1 LICVRGPF
9 SLSTGLK
16 LNSAAINEIS
26 VFPNPASDIVAVQSD
41 GITTSSLKVELFD
54 MSGRL
59 IQTSSI
65 FQGSPIAYFDT
76 RNLFSGEYIIKV
88 SSETE
93 LYIKKL
99 VITK

>member
-1 LICVRGPF
+1 MKQREWLILL
-9 SLSTGLK
+9 LS
-16 LNSAAINEIS
+16 S
-26 VFPNPASDIVAVQSD
+26 
-41 GITTSSLKVELFD
+41 LFD

-65 FQGSPIAYFDT
+65 FQGSTIAYFDT
-76 RNLFSGEYIIKV
+76 RTLYSGEYIIKV